1 MDNSSGIPLSVL
13 EVFTLSR
20 WEESK
25 EVIFYYSKPNKN
37 MDKIKEYYISKYIQ
51 PFLSDNYNN
60 RLYDFLLKK
69 LNFLPIPIIHGIPKI
84 LNRSYKFKI
93 IKLPKKPIPNRA
105 LRDAT
110 PHS

>member
-1 MDNSSGIPLSVL
+1 
-13 EVFTLSR
+13 
-20 WEESK
+20 
-25 EVIFYYSKPNKN
+25 